1 MSLIQTAGISLLILM
16 IGSWIYLRC
25 QGGGLRILT
34 KLLLLVNA
42 LLLFLTLNLYYAAKN
57 EIAVKKVIEKYS
69 VSSTVD
75 LLKLMHETGHSI
87 EMQDNRL
94 VIDKDTDHTRI
105 FILMREPF
113 FHIIDQGKMMQM
125 TKELPN

>member
-1 MSLIQTAGISLLILM
+1 MSLMQTAGISLLILM
-16 IGSWIYLRC
+16 IGSWIYLRR
-25 QGGGLRILT
+25 QGKGLRILT
-34 KLLLLVNA
+34 KLLILVNA